1 MDKKKY
7 LEELL
12 EGAGHL
18 NQFPMKTTDKSPDY
32 GGYIKI
38 EDKIYRLSAWV
49 KTKRGKKLNK
59 KDLLSTNIATKHCY
73 CTQLCYMNTFS
84 THIKPGIEIKNTER

>member
-18 NQFPMKTTDKSPDY
+18 NQFPMKTNDKSPDY

-38 EDKIYRLSAWV
+38 DDKIYRLSAWV
-49 KTKRGKKLNK
+49 KTKGGKKS
-59 KDLLSTNIATKHCY
+59 LSLKAVEADYEGSINS
-73 CTQLCYMNTFS
+73 L
-84 THIKPGIEIKNTER
+84 

>member
-1 MDKKKY
+1 MNTKKY

-12 EGAGHL
+12 EGSGHL
-18 NQFPMKTTDKSPDY
+18 NPFPMKTTDKSPDH

-49 KTKRGKKLNK
+49 KPKGGKKS
-59 KDLLSTNIATKHCY
+59 LSLKAVAADYEGSINS
-73 CTQLCYMNTFS
+73 L
-84 THIKPGIEIKNTER
+84 

>member
-12 EGAGHL
+12 EGSGHL
-18 NQFPMKTTDKSPDY
+18 NQFPVKTTDKSPDY

-49 KTKRGKKLNK
+49 KTKGGKKS
-59 KDLLSTNIATKHCY
+59 LSLKA
-73 CTQLCYMNTFS
+73 
-84 THIKPGIEIKNTER
+84 IESDYEGFINSL

>member
-1 MDKKKY
+1 MNTKKY

-12 EGAGHL
+12 EGSGHL
-18 NQFPMKTTDKSPDY
+18 NKFPMKTTDKSPDY

-49 KTKRGKKLNK
+49 KTKGGKKS
-59 KDLLSTNIATKHCY
+59 LSLRAVEANYEGSINS
-73 CTQLCYMNTFS
+73 L
-84 THIKPGIEIKNTER
+84 

>member
-49 KTKRGKKLNK
+49 KTKGGKKS
-59 KDLLSTNIATKHCY
+59 LSLKA
-73 CTQLCYMNTFS
+73 
-84 THIKPGIEIKNTER
+84 IEADYEGSINSL

>member
-1 MDKKKY
+1 MNTKKY

-12 EGAGHL
+12 EGSGHL

-49 KTKRGKKLNK
+49 KTKGGKKS
-59 KDLLSTNIATKHCY
+59 LSLKAVETNYEGSINS
-73 CTQLCYMNTFS
+73 L
-84 THIKPGIEIKNTER
+84 

>member
-1 MDKKKY
+1 MNKKKY

-12 EGAGHL
+12 DGSGHL

-49 KTKRGKKLNK
+49 KTKGGKKS
-59 KDLLSTNIATKHCY
+59 LSLKAVEADYEGSINS
-73 CTQLCYMNTFS
+73 L
-84 THIKPGIEIKNTER
+84 

>member
-7 LEELL
+7 LKELL

-18 NQFPMKTTDKSPDY
+18 NPFPMKTTDKYPDY

-38 EDKIYRLSAWV
+38 DDKIYRLSAWV
-49 KTKRGKKLNK
+49 KTKNGKKS
-59 KDLLSTNIATKHCY
+59 LSLKAVEADYEGSINS
-73 CTQLCYMNTFS
+73 L
-84 THIKPGIEIKNTER
+84 

>member
-12 EGAGHL
+12 EGSGHL
-18 NQFPMKTTDKSPDY
+18 NQFQMKTTDKSPDY

-49 KTKRGKKLNK
+49 KTKGGKKS
-59 KDLLSTNIATKHCY
+59 LSLKAVEADYEGSINS
-73 CTQLCYMNTFS
+73 L
-84 THIKPGIEIKNTER
+84 

>member
-1 MDKKKY
+1 MNTKKY

-12 EGAGHL
+12 ECSGHL
-18 NQFPMKTTDKSPDY
+18 NPFPMKTTDKSPDY

-49 KTKRGKKLNK
+49 KTKGGKKS
-59 KDLLSTNIATKHCY
+59 LSLKAVAADYEGSINS
-73 CTQLCYMNTFS
+73 L
-84 THIKPGIEIKNTER
+84 

>member
-1 MDKKKY
+1 MNTKKY

-12 EGAGHL
+12 EGSGHL
-18 NQFPMKTTDKSPDY
+18 NTFPMKTTDKSPDY

-49 KTKRGKKLNK
+49 KTKGGKKS
-59 KDLLSTNIATKHCY
+59 LSLKAVAADYEGSINS
-73 CTQLCYMNTFS
+73 L
-84 THIKPGIEIKNTER
+84 

>member
-1 MDKKKY
+1 MNTKKY

-12 EGAGHL
+12 EGSGHL
-18 NQFPMKTTDKSPDY
+18 NLFPMKTTDKSPDY

-49 KTKRGKKLNK
+49 KTKGGKKS
-59 KDLLSTNIATKHCY
+59 LSLKAVAADYEGSINS
-73 CTQLCYMNTFS
+73 L
-84 THIKPGIEIKNTER
+84 

>member
-1 MDKKKY
+1 MNTKNY

-18 NQFPMKTTDKSPDY
+18 NQFPMKTTDKSPDF

-38 EDKIYRLSAWV
+38 EDKIYRISAWV
-49 KTKRGKKLNK
+49 KTKRGKKS
-59 KDLLSTNIATKHCY
+59 LSLKAVEADYEGSINS
-73 CTQLCYMNTFS
+73 L
-84 THIKPGIEIKNTER
+84 

>member
-1 MDKKKY
+1 MKTKKY

-12 EGAGHL
+12 EGSGHL

-49 KTKRGKKLNK
+49 KTKGGKKS
-59 KDLLSTNIATKHCY
+59 LSLKA
-73 CTQLCYMNTFS
+73 
-84 THIKPGIEIKNTER
+84 IESDYEGSINSL

>member
-38 EDKIYRLSAWV
+38 EDKIIV
-49 KTKRGKKLNK
+49 RGICGAYVGE
-59 KDLLSTNIATKHCY
+59 SIYIYSC
-73 CTQLCYMNTFS
+73 
-84 THIKPGIEIKNTER
+84 

>member
-1 MDKKKY
+1 MNTKKY
-7 LEELL
+7 LQELL

-38 EDKIYRLSAWV
+38 DNKIYRLSAWV
-49 KTKRGKKLNK
+49 KTKGGKKS
-59 KDLLSTNIATKHCY
+59 LSLKA
-73 CTQLCYMNTFS
+73 
-84 THIKPGIEIKNTER
+84 IEADYEGSINSL

>member
-1 MDKKKY
+1 MNTKKY

-12 EGAGHL
+12 EGSGHL

-49 KTKRGKKLNK
+49 KTKGGKKS
-59 KDLLSTNIATKHCY
+59 LSLKAVAADYEGSINS
-73 CTQLCYMNTFS
+73 L
-84 THIKPGIEIKNTER
+84 

>member
-1 MDKKKY
+1 MDKTKY

-12 EGAGHL
+12 EGSGHL

-49 KTKRGKKLNK
+49 KTKGGKKS
-59 KDLLSTNIATKHCY
+59 LSLKA
-73 CTQLCYMNTFS
+73 
-84 THIKPGIEIKNTER
+84 IESDYEGSINSL

>member
-1 MDKKKY
+1 MEKKKY

-12 EGAGHL
+12 EGSGHL

-49 KTKRGKKLNK
+49 KTKGGKKS
-59 KDLLSTNIATKHCY
+59 LSLKA
-73 CTQLCYMNTFS
+73 
-84 THIKPGIEIKNTER
+84 IEADYEGSINSL

>member
-1 MDKKKY
+1 MDTKKY

-12 EGAGHL
+12 EGSGHL

-38 EDKIYRLSAWV
+38 ENKIYRLSAWV
-49 KTKRGKKLNK
+49 KTKGGKKS
-59 KDLLSTNIATKHCY
+59 LSLKAVEANYEGCINS
-73 CTQLCYMNTFS
+73 L
-84 THIKPGIEIKNTER
+84 